1 MPFGKKFSC
10 VVRGVNH
17 GGLSGREAV
26 CHSRK
31 LERMEKRSKIKM
43 FRKKE
48 EKKKDQ

>member
-1 MPFGKKFSC
+1 MVLCQVERLLANP
-10 VVRGVNH
+10 V
-17 GGLSGREAV
+17 GR
-26 CHSRK
+26 SK

>member
-1 MPFGKKFSC
+1 M
-10 VVRGVNH
+10 VVCQVERLFAIPV
-17 GGLSGREAV
+17 GR
-26 CHSRK
+26 SK